1 MAKTA
6 AARIARE
13 VHDEPHIENRRVTVR
28 RLQGLVEGAG
38 QSPVAVA
45 DDLGLE
51 PADVYA
57 ALHYYHTHPEEMAE
71 AERQHQKRVE
81 RAAASGAK
89 SLAEYESDDTP
100 GTR

>member
-13 VHDEPHIENRRVTVR
+13 VHDEPHIAGRRVTVR
-28 RLQGLVEGAG
+28 RIQGLVEGAE
-38 QSPVAVA
+38 QSPVEVA
-45 DDLGLE
+45 DDLELE

-71 AERQHQKRVE
+71 AEKQHQKRVE

-89 SLAEYESDDTP
+89 SLAEYEENGAADT
-100 GTR
+100 R